1 MSYANPAAWADQRF
15 VIDAPLDARVSFIR
29 KTYLHLAVAVAAFV
43 GLEAALLTM
52 PGVEQFAMS
61 MLGGRFSWLIVMGA
75 FMGAAYLAQYWA
87 RSATSPGLQY
97 AGLGLYVVA
106 ESVIFVP
113 IMLAAKHLETATGA
127 FVIGPAAIITL
138 VVFGGLSA
146 IVFLTKKDFS
156 FLRTFLFAAGWAGM
170 GLIVASIFLGF
181 NLGAIFSAVF
191 VLVACGWILY
201 DTSNVLH
208 HYRTDQHVAASLALF
223 ASVALLFWYVLRLVM
238 SFTSRD

>member
-1 MSYANPAAWADQRF
+1 MSYAAPSAWADQRF
-15 VIDAPLDARVSFIR
+15 VIDAPLDARVAFIR

-43 GLEAALLTM
+43 GLEAALLTI
-52 PGVEQFAMS
+52 PAVEQFAGT
-61 MLGGRFSWLIVMGA
+61 MLQGRFSWLIVLGG

-87 RSATSPGLQY
+87 RSATSPALQY

-106 ESVIFVP
+106 EAIVFVP
-113 IMLAAKHLETATGA
+113 LMLAAKYLEVRTGSP
-127 FVIGPAAIITL
+127 VIAPAGLITL
-138 VVFGGLSA
+138 TVFGGLSA

-156 FLRTFLFAAGWAGM
+156 FMRSFLFAAGWAALGIIVCSM
-170 GLIVASIFLGF
+170 IFGFGLGSIFS
-181 NLGAIFSAVF
+181 GAM

-208 HYRTDQHVAASLALF
+208 HYRTEQHVAASLALF

-238 SFTSRD
+238 AFTSRD

>member
-15 VIDAPLDARVSFIR
+15 VIDAPLDERVSFIR
-29 KTYLHLAVAVAAFV
+29 RTYFHLAVAVAAFV
-43 GLEAALLTM
+43 GLEAALLTLT
-52 PGVEQFAMS
+52 PVEAFARTM
-61 MLGGRFSWLIVMGA
+61 MGGQFSWLVVLGL

-87 RSATSPGLQY
+87 RSATSPLLQY

-106 ESVIFVP
+106 ESIIFVP
-113 IMLAAKHLETATGA
+113 IMLAAKYLEEATGA

-138 VVFGGLSA
+138 VVFGGLTA
-146 IVFLTKKDFS
+146 IVFLTRQDFS

-181 NLGAIFSAVF
+181 NLGSIFSAVF
-191 VLVACGWILY
+191 VIVACGWILY

-238 SFTSRD
+238 AFTSRD